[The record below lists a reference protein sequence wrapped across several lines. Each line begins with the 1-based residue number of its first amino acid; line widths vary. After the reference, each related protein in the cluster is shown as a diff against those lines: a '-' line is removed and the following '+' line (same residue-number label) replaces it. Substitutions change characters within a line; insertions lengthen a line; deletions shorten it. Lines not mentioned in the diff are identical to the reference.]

1 MRRAAL
7 WLGVLGLVATALPS
21 GIALAQA
28 RVDASS
34 VPDVPSGAGVIRGR
48 LLHDDPQAAAGQT
61 VLLYSLSPS
70 GAPGLRTGRSDGQG
84 EFRFADISNDPGM
97 VYVVGARSGEVP
109 FGTRVV
115 FEAGESEARV
125 DVRLASPS
133 ADTSP
138 LVGSASRIRIDRG
151 CTQLRV
157 TESHPL
163 GNPTDRPIYIP
174 EDARAESE
182 PLFRSQLPEAA
193 IGFEP
198 AIGSLEPGLVREGRT
213 VTYWGPV
220 RSGGSLIEFSY
231 ALPSEPESQTLHWRF
246 ETGVERVTVATHR
259 DGIRVAGPDLRPGP
273 SETIRG
279 RPYRSVE
286 ASDLEPGSEL
296 AVSLE
301 IPAAAAAAAGGFSV
315 PEVEIWL
322 DLDDASLGVDEQ
334 YEFEVPGH
342 TPLQAA
348 TDAPLLC
355 LSLPADAEDLRFS
368 PRALEMGL
376 VADPSGEL
384 AVYGPIPG
392 GKSSLSLRYSLVS
405 GEPPVVFERRFPRNI
420 ALLSMFVADTHLLA
434 ESDRLHRLRPV
445 RGQTRNY
452 LHLEGFGIEP
462 EQPVS
467 LQLTPLP
474 PHRGVSKFAL
484 AGLAVAA
491 ALGAAGFLVSP
502 LRGRGDGPALLQTAV
517 SSITE
522 ERESVYQ
529 AIRDLDED
537 LEDGKLSEAD
547 HAALRSELRAQAIA
561 LLEAERRATQTPAAP
576 AGPEAFDGCPRC
588 REAVSPGAAYCSQC
602 GARLGGA
609 RAESAD

>member
-7 WLGVLGLVATALPS
+7 WLGVLGLVATALPG

-34 VPDVPSGAGVIRGR
+34 VPDVPSGAGVIRGL

-70 GAPGLRTGRSDGQG
+70 GAPGLRTVRSDAQG
-84 EFRFADISNDPGM
+84 EFRFEDISNDPGM

-125 DVRLASPS
+125 EVRMARPS

-138 LVGSASRIRIDRG
+138 LVGGASRIRIDRG

-174 EDARAESE
+174 EDARAAGE
-182 PLFRSQLPEAA
+182 PLFRSQLPESAT
-193 IGFEP
+193 GFEP
-198 AIGSLEPGLVREGRT
+198 ALESLEPGLVREGRT
-213 VTYWGPV
+213 VTYWGPL
-220 RSGGSLIEFSY
+220 RPGGRVIEFSY
-231 ALPSEPESQTLHWRF
+231 ALPSGPERQNLRWRF
-246 ETGVERVTVATHR
+246 ETGVERVAVATHR
-259 DGIRVAGPDLRPGP
+259 DGIRATGPDLRPGP
-273 SETIRG
+273 SETIQG
-279 RPYRSVE
+279 RPYRTVE
-286 ASDLEPGSEL
+286 AGDLAPGSAL
-296 AVSLE
+296 SLSLE
-301 IPAAAAAAAGGFSV
+301 IPAAPAASERLSV
-315 PEVEIWL
+315 SEVEIWL

-334 YEFEVPGH
+334 HQFEVAGH

-348 TDAPLLC
+348 TDAPLVC

-368 PRALEMGL
+368 PQAVEMGL
-376 VADPSGEL
+376 AADPSGGL
-384 AVYGPIPG
+384 AVYGPIPS
-392 GKSSLSLRYSLVS
+392 GKSSLALRYRLAP
-405 GEPPVVFERRFPRNI
+405 GEPPVVFERSFPRNV
-420 ALLSMFVADTHLLA
+420 ALLSVFVADTHLLA
-434 ESDRLHRLRPV
+434 ESERLHRLRPV
-445 RGQTRNY
+445 RGQTRTY

-462 EQPVS
+462 ERPIS
-467 LQLTPLP
+467 LKLTPLP
-474 PHRGVSKFAL
+474 PHRALSKLAL
-484 AGLAVAA
+484 AGFAASA
-491 ALGAAGFLVSP
+491 ALGAAFFLVSP
-502 LRGRGDGPALLQTAV
+502 LRGRGEGPARLENAV

-522 ERESVYQ
+522 ERESVYA

-537 LEDGKLSEAD
+537 LEDGKVSEAD

-561 LLEAERRATQTPAAP
+561 LLEAERRAAEAPVAP
-576 AGPEAFDGCPRC
+576 AEPEAFDLCPRC
-588 REAVSPGAAYCSQC
+588 RATASPEADYCSRC
-602 GARLGGA
+602 GAHLGRA
-609 RAESAD
+609 RTESAG